1 MELSQAKYKSGIY
14 IGNVLEVR
22 KEENRALFQV
32 LAVLTHPNQGDLHHP
47 KQIDVPFFHERKAL
61 AYLEKAW
68 VPFSTVKPYEGELPD
83 YEPSLKAAWEA
94 ACERLRND
102 DSDWAVKSLQL
113 LKELRKEYSF

>member
-47 KQIDVPFFHERKAL
+47 KQIDVPFFMSGK
-61 AYLEKAW
+61 
-68 VPFSTVKPYEGELPD
+68 
-83 YEPSLKAAWEA
+83 
-94 ACERLRND
+94 RLLIWKRHGCRFR
-102 DSDWAVKSLQL
+102 L
-113 LKELRKEYSF
+113 

>member
-68 VPFSTVKPYEGELPD
+68 VPFSTVKAYEGELPD
-83 YEPSLKAAWEA
+83 YETSLKAAWEA
-94 ACERLRND
+94 ACERLQND
-102 DSDWAVKSLQL
+102 DSDWAIKSLQL
-113 LKELRKEYSF
+113 LKEVRKEYSF